1 MTSGEPVRVDR
12 LTIFSH
18 LWAIAGLCEWTR
30 WTFTES
36 GGSWVLLA
44 AAGALFLAPSS
55 IPALAGFAT
64 VQAVFHVLA
73 ANRPWNH
80 GLFMALVNLTILAA
94 IFHRR
99 ARGGRAGSAGDRDA
113 LVETFGPPIRL
124 GLIALYLMTFTHKL
138 NTDFLNPEVSCAGW
152 LLGFLG
158 RAYRV
163 VPVAEWSIV
172 GSIWGTLV
180 VELTVPLLLCFRRTA
195 YVGLAIG
202 AGFHLFLSQFGGLHG
217 FAAMLC
223 AVYFLFLPCDFTA
236 RVTARTARW
245 PDPGLRATLI
255 GVGAALLVWKLLGR
269 VAHLPHIYRGLVL
282 WDVWLLA
289 VVVVFGREIGRTW
302 RVPADFGLRPRW
314 APLWAMPV
322 VVVLNGLSPYVG
334 LKTETSWAMYSNLRT
349 ETRGNHLL
357 VPESAKVFGYQDD
370 LVAIVE
376 TTLPAL
382 REYAKDDVRLT
393 FFELQRICS
402 AATEDFTATYRRR
415 GELRK
420 LAVAGGVASD
430 SEACR
435 PHSWLVGKLLRFRPV
450 DVGDHARCRH

>member
-1 MTSGEPVRVDR
+1 MRVDR

-36 GGSWVLLA
+36 GGSWLLLVS
-44 AAGALFLAPSS
+44 AGASFLAPNSVA
-55 IPALAGFAT
+55 ALAVFAV

-94 IFHRR
+94 VCHWR
-99 ARGGRAGSAGDRDA
+99 ARGGRATAAADREA
-113 LVETFGPPIRL
+113 LVETFGPPVRL

-138 NTDFLNPEVSCAGW
+138 NADFLNPDVSCAGW

-158 RAYRV
+158 RAYHV

-172 GSIWGTLV
+172 GSIWGTLA
-180 VELTVPLLLCFRRTA
+180 VELLVPLLLCSRRTVH
-195 YVGLAIG
+195 VGLAMG

-217 FAAMLC
+217 FAAMLF
-223 AVYFLFLPCDFTA
+223 AVYFLFLPRDFTERVAA
-236 RVTARTARW
+236 RAARW
-245 PDPGLRATLI
+245 PVPGLFARVLAV
-255 GVGAALLVWKLLGR
+255 GVVLVAWKLLGR
-269 VAHLPHIYRGLVL
+269 VGHLPHIYRGLVL
-282 WDVWLLA
+282 WDVWLL
-289 VVVVFGREIGRTW
+289 VVVVMLSRELVRTW
-302 RVPADFGLRPRW
+302 RVPSDFGLRPRW
-314 APLWAMPV
+314 APLWALPV
-322 VVVLNGLSPYVG
+322 VVVLNGLSPYLG

-349 ETRGNHLL
+349 ETLPNHFV
-357 VPESAKVFGYQDD
+357 VPVSAKIFGYQDD

-382 REYAKDDVRLT
+382 RDYAQDDVRIT
-393 FFELQRICS
+393 YFELRRICR

-415 GELRK
+415 GEVRT
-420 LAVAGGVASD
+420 LAVTDGVASD
-430 SEACR
+430 PDACR
-435 PHSWLVGKLLRFRPV
+435 PHPWIVGKLLRFRPV
-450 DVGDHARCRH
+450 DVGEHARCRH

>member
-1 MTSGEPVRVDR
+1 MRVDR

-36 GGSWVLLA
+36 GGSWLLLA
-44 AAGALFLAPSS
+44 SAGALFMAPNSVL
-55 IPALAGFAT
+55 ALATFAA
-64 VQAVFHVLA
+64 VQTAFHVLA

-80 GLFMALVNLTILAA
+80 GLFMALVNVTILAA
-94 IFHRR
+94 IGHWRF
-99 ARGGRAGSAGDRDA
+99 GNGRAASTAERDA
-113 LVETFGPPIRL
+113 LVETFGPPVRL

-138 NTDFLNPEVSCAGW
+138 NADFLNPDVSCAGW

-158 RAYRV
+158 PAYRV

-180 VELTVPLLLCFRRTA
+180 VELTVPILLCFHRTV
-195 YVGLAIG
+195 YLGLAIG

-217 FAAMLC
+217 FAAMLY
-223 AVYFLFLPCDFTA
+223 AVYFLFLPKDFSDRVAA
-236 RVTARTARW
+236 RAARW
-245 PDPGLRATLI
+245 PVPGVVATAV
-255 GVGAALLVWKLLGR
+255 GVGAVLVAWKLLGR

-282 WDVWLLA
+282 WDVWLFA
-289 VVVVFGREIGRTW
+289 VVVIFGGELVRTW

-349 ETRGNHLL
+349 ETLPNHFVIPAAVKL
-357 VPESAKVFGYQDD
+357 FGYQDD
-370 LVAIVE
+370 LVEIVDA
-376 TTLPAL
+376 TLPAL
-382 REYAKDDVRLT
+382 RDYAKPDVRLT

-402 AATEDFTATYRRR
+402 AATEGFTATYRRG
-415 GELRK
+415 GELRT
-420 LAVAGGVASD
+420 LVVAGGVASEP
-430 SEACR
+430 EACR
-435 PHSWLVGKLLRFRPV
+435 PHPGIVGKLLRFRPV
-450 DVGDHARCRH
+450 DVGEHARCRH

>member
-1 MTSGEPVRVDR
+1 VRVDR

-36 GGSWVLLA
+36 GGSWLLLA
-44 AAGALFLAPSS
+44 AAGALFLAPNSV
-55 IPALAGFAT
+55 PALAVFAA

-80 GLFMALVNLTILAA
+80 GLFMALVNLTILAS
-94 IFHRR
+94 IWHWRFG
-99 ARGGRAGSAGDRDA
+99 GGRAASASDRDA
-113 LVETFGPPIRL
+113 LVETFGPPVRL

-138 NTDFLNPEVSCAGW
+138 NADFLNPDVSCAGW

-180 VELTVPLLLCFRRTA
+180 VELLVPLLLCGRHTV
-195 YVGLAIG
+195 YLGLAIG
-202 AGFHLFLSQFGGLHG
+202 IGFHLFLSQFGGLHG
-217 FAAMLC
+217 FAAMLF
-223 AVYFLFLPCDFTA
+223 AVYFLFLPRGFTERVAA
-236 RVTARTARW
+236 RASRLPA
-245 PDPGLRATLI
+245 PGLVTTA
-255 GVGAALLVWKLLGR
+255 VGLGAVLLAWKLLGS

-289 VVVVFGREIGRTW
+289 VVVAFGREIVRTW

-314 APLWAMPV
+314 APLWALPV
-322 VVVLNGLSPYVG
+322 VVVLNGVSPYVG

-349 ETRGNHLL
+349 ETRPNHYV
-357 VPESAKVFGYQDD
+357 VPASAKLFGYQDD
-370 LVAIVE
+370 LVEIVE
-376 TTLPAL
+376 TALPAL
-382 REYAKDDVRLT
+382 RGYAKNDLRLT
-393 FFELQRICS
+393 FFELRRICS
-402 AATEDFTATYRRR
+402 AATEDFTATYRRQ
-415 GELRK
+415 GELRT
-420 LAVAGGVASD
+420 LTVAGGVANEA
-430 SEACR
+430 EACR
-435 PHSWLVGKLLRFRPV
+435 PHPWILGKLLRFRPV
-450 DVGDHARCRH
+450 DVGTHARCRH